1 MSGYIR
7 RKELKSGQVR
17 YYPTMRIARRE
28 RSFGGFKTKRDAD
41 ARLRRAEAEVA
52 AGTLD
57 REDLDFADFYERWI
71 KAKEKSLKPSTLSDY
86 RLTFRLHIL
95 PTFGRVSVG
104 AITPST
110 VQSWI
115 DSLKLSPAG
124 VNKAFRYFR
133 AALRQAE
140 TWELIDKHPCRG
152 IILPRIER
160 EELDYLQPEEIR
172 RLLAQCRETER
183 TLFSIL
189 AFSGLRFGEGLA
201 LRWKDIDFEGQ
212 VIRVERAYSI
222 PNGFGEPK
230 TKASRRAVPMLPSLT
245 AILSE
250 QCNGQGPN
258 DLLFTVNGST
268 PLDFGNTR
276 RRFYA
281 ALSAAGLRH
290 VSVHSLRHG
299 YASAMLASGASVKA
313 LQRSLGHAS
322 ATMTLNVYSHLI
334 PESLE
339 PVLMRAD
346 ALMTGANGKV
356 LSLERRR
363 I

>member
-1 MSGYIR
+1 MTGRIR
-7 RKELKSGQVR
+7 KKTLKSGGIR
-17 YYPTMRIARRE
+17 YYPSLVVNGKE
-28 RSFGGFKTKRDAD
+28 RTFGGFKTKRDAV

-57 REDLDFADFYERWI
+57 REVFTFDEYYSKWI
-71 KAKEKSLKPSTLSDY
+71 AAKEKSLKASTLNDY

-104 AITPST
+104 AITPSA
-110 VQSWI
+110 VQAWI
-115 DSLKLSPAG
+115 DSLKLSPAS

-133 AALRQAE
+133 AAMRQAE

-160 EELDYLQPEEIR
+160 EELEYLQPEEIR
-172 RLLAQCRETER
+172 RLLVQCREPER

-201 LRWKDIDFEGQ
+201 LRWKDIAFEGQ

-268 PLDFGNTR
+268 PLDIGNTR
-276 RRFYA
+276 RQFYKALQA
-281 ALSAAGLRH
+281 AELRH
-290 VSVHSLRHG
+290 VSVHSLRHS

-346 ALMTGANGKV
+346 ALMTGAGGKV
-356 LSLERRR
+356 ISLESRR